1 MRPPPPPPLKISFP
15 QPCDKKVIVSIE
27 QNSPVVLVHVA
38 VGAGLPSTLQ
48 TIEIVSFS
56 LTEKSE
62 VGTVPMI

>member
-1 MRPPPPPPLKISFP
+1 M
-15 QPCDKKVIVSIE
+15 
-27 QNSPVVLVHVA
+27 VLVHVA

-62 VGTVPMI
+62 LGTVPMILALAVNKCKRPFFIKKKSFYYLNVASR